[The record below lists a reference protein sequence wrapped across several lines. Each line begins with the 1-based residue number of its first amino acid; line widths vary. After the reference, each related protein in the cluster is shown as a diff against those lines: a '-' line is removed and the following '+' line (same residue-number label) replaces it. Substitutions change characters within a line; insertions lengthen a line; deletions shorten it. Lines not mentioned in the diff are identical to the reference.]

1 LPRFARNDEREGPS
15 DAVVARYA
23 DEATRGAPGLTEA
36 ETEPETSGLLERRFE
51 LGARGSDLRTE
62 ILAGFTTFLTMA
74 YIVLVNPAILGQA
87 GMPVAAV
94 AAATC
99 LAAGFASI
107 LMGASANMPLALAPG
122 MGLNAYFAFTV
133 VGAMGVPWQV
143 ALGCVFLS
151 GVAFLLLTFAGIRQL
166 IIAAIPPYLFA
177 AVAGGIGL
185 FIGFIGLKNAGI
197 VVSSEATSVALGDL
211 RAPGA
216 ALALLGL
223 AIIAALSAWRV
234 RGAILIGILATT
246 LAGWALGFVRF
257 TPQPYDLTAI
267 AQTAFQL
274 DLAGVFSGR
283 YGIGL
288 FEILFVF
295 LFVDLFDNIGT
306 LVGVTRRAGLIGED
320 GRIPRLNRILF
331 TDSVATMAGALAG
344 TSTVTSYVES
354 AAGVQ
359 AGGRTGIT
367 AIVTGLLFLLAMLA
381 APWAQLVPL
390 AATAPALILVG
401 GLMMAPLADI
411 AWDDPEAAIPAFL
424 TVALIPLTFSIA
436 NGLAFG
442 ITAYALLKLVR
453 GKIAWTDW
461 LLLVI
466 SALFVV
472 RFVWLSAG

>member
-1 LPRFARNDEREGPS
+1 
-15 DAVVARYA
+15 VK
-23 DEATRGAPGLTEA
+23 EA
-36 ETEPETSGLLERRFE
+36 ETENVGLLERRFE
-51 LGARGSDLRTE
+51 LSARGSNLRTE
-62 ILAGFTTFLTMA
+62 ILAGVTTFLTMA

-99 LAAGFASI
+99 LAAAFASI

-133 VGAMGVPWQV
+133 VGAMGVPWPV

-223 AIIAALSAWRV
+223 AIVAALSAWKV
-234 RGAILIGILATT
+234 RGSILIGILVTT
-246 LAGWALGFVRF
+246 LAGWAMGIVQF
-257 TPQPYDLTAI
+257 TPQPYDLSAI

-274 DLAGVFSGR
+274 DLAGVFSGQ

-381 APWAQLVPL
+381 APYAQLVPL

-401 GLMMAPLADI
+401 ALMMAPLPDI
-411 AWDDPEAAIPAFL
+411 AWDDPEIAMPAFL

-453 GKIAWTDW
+453 GRITRTDW
-461 LLLVI
+461 LLMALA
-466 SALFVV
+466 ALFVA
-472 RFVWLSAG
+472 RFVWLAAG

>member
-1 LPRFARNDEREGPS
+1 MKDPEPQLELQP
-15 DAVVARYA
+15 
-23 DEATRGAPGLTEA
+23 APAGR
-36 ETEPETSGLLERRFE
+36 LERHFE
-51 LGARGSDLRTE
+51 LRARGSDLRTE
-62 ILAGFTTFLTMA
+62 VLAGLTTFLTMA
-74 YIVLVNPAILGQA
+74 YIILVNPAILGQA

-133 VGAMGVPWQV
+133 VGAMGVPWPV
-143 ALGCVFLS
+143 ALGCVFIS

-166 IIAAIPPYLFA
+166 IIAAIPQYLFA

-185 FIGFIGLKNAGI
+185 FIGFIGLRNAGI
-197 VVSSEATSVALGDL
+197 VVSNEATSVALGDL
-211 RAPGA
+211 KAPAA

-223 AIIAALSAWRV
+223 ALIAALAAWRV

-246 LAGWALGFVRF
+246 LAGWAFGLVEFA
-257 TPQPYDLTAI
+257 PQPYDLTAI
-267 AQTAFQL
+267 SQTAFQL

-306 LVGVTRRAGLIGED
+306 LVGVTRRAGLIRED

-367 AIVTGLLFLLAMLA
+367 AIVTGLLFLLAMLV
-381 APWAQLVPL
+381 APYAQLVPL

-401 GLMMAPLADI
+401 GLMMAPLVDI

-424 TVALIPLTFSIA
+424 TVAMIPLTFSIA

-442 ITAYALLKLVR
+442 ITAYALLKLIR
-453 GKIAWTDW
+453 GRIAWTDW
-461 LLLVI
+461 LLLLI
-466 SALFVV
+466 SALFVA